1 MKPFLRQ
8 VAEHYYS
15 TGNINNRCFV
25 FPNRRSMAFFRKHLS
40 EAVASDPFARPLMA
54 PQMLTINDL
63 FYKVSGA
70 AVTDKV
76 RLLLYLYES
85 YSKLNPKAEPLD
97 EFIFWGDV
105 ILSDF
110 NDVDKYLAD
119 PSQLFANVSDYKAI
133 QDSFSY
139 LTENQRKA
147 IEGFISHFSDISG
160 KLTVNLDTD
169 NPDVKGRFLLIWN
182 ILYNLYKDFNAS
194 LNEKGLA
201 YEGMVYRD
209 VATRLK
215 QSTRPRCLRECCRRI
230 QFLYS

>member
-8 VAEHYYS
+8 VAERYYS

-182 ILYNLYKDFNAS
+182 S
-194 LNEKGLA
+194 
-201 YEGMVYRD
+201 
-209 VATRLK
+209 
-215 QSTRPRCLRECCRRI
+215 
-230 QFLYS
+230 